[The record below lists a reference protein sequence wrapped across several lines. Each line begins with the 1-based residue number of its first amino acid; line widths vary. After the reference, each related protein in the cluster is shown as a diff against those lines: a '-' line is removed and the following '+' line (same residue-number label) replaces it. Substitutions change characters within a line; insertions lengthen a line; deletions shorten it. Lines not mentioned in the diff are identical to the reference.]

1 MSTLLLSY
9 PGADFRPEG
18 AGESAAA
25 PHRALSEW
33 LALCDHI
40 LRAGGRILV
49 LDPPAATGAPSAAS
63 PTPTVYA
70 GRLGAVFNSP
80 GKLARPT
87 FLRAHAAGAPAATA
101 TAGPSDGATAG
112 PIDGTTAGAT
122 DDPACR
128 LLSEAG
134 LDVRIATAPWQGQV
148 DLIPL
153 ERNRFL
159 ICHGGAS
166 PSSRQA
172 TDELRTL
179 LPMGAQVVEVEL
191 APGIPRGVQAVQYIA
206 GAGSAA
212 LLCHRAALRSH
223 TPEQLGR
230 FAGSHVEVLG
240 LNEEDVAAHA
250 AECLVVRGHALL
262 APGSSTILRGQ
273 LARRGFQIV
282 EVEISHLIGPAGGGP
297 RQLALDLPGLVLA
310 EDSPSYANRRAA
322 LLQRL
327 EHYAAD

>member
-9 PGADFRPEG
+9 PGDDFRPEG
-18 AGESAAA
+18 TDESAAA
-25 PHRALSEW
+25 PRQALAEW

-40 LRAGGRILV
+40 HRAGGRILV
-49 LDPPAATGAPSAAS
+49 LDPPTGPAAGQTPS
-63 PTPTVYA
+63 VYA

-80 GKLARPT
+80 GKLSRPT
-87 FLRAHAAGAPAATA
+87 FLRAHAAGAPSEAVA
-101 TAGPSDGATAG
+101 
-112 PIDGTTAGAT
+112 
-122 DDPACR
+122 DDAACR
-128 LLSEAG
+128 LLGEAG
-134 LDVRIATAPWQGQV
+134 LDVRVARAPWQGQV
-148 DLIPL
+148 DLITL

-172 TDELRTL
+172 ADELRAM
-179 LPMGAQVVEVEL
+179 LPMAAQVLEVEL
-191 APGIPRGVQAVQYIA
+191 APGVQRGVQAVQHIA
-206 GAGSAA
+206 GAGGAV

-240 LNEEDVAAHA
+240 LGEEDIAARA
-250 AECLVVRGHALL
+250 SECLVVRGHALM

-282 EVEISHLIGPAGGGP
+282 EVELVHLTGPSGGGP
-297 RQLALDLPGLVLA
+297 RELALDLTGLVLA
-310 EDSPSYANRRAA
+310 EDSPSYANRRGE
-322 LLQRL
+322 LVQRL
-327 EHYAAD
+327 DRYAAS